1 MKENRT
7 IDMKQKLEG
16 HKMAPPAGLWE
27 GISSEMGLQKEPA
40 PKAVA
45 IGRWQWVAAMFL
57 ALVGFFLVYQFSQD
71 EPLPQVAHTS
81 QKQEAPTTKE
91 ANPENQPLALADIP
105 HRALTKVS
113 PKTPVEVSQPSP
125 VKTVQEVTEE
135 NAQQVS
141 EETASQQVSE
151 ETSQQ
156 PSVVTSHR
164 PHTEGHHQTANYHTR
179 QTSVSSTDSQWSIGL
194 NASGGLLAA
203 SSSSQRSIGQSD
215 YPVSGEFNYNN
226 FVDKDNNF
234 VDKVSSW
241 PSTSSEVYDYEAKH
255 RLPMSLGLSVYYQ
268 LNPRLAFQTGVNYT
282 YLYSEFST
290 PLYPNI
296 YREQKLHYLGVPVG
310 LSWQFWK
317 TSGFSFYLSGSV
329 MLQKCLNEKPWQWSF
344 NASAGAE
351 YAITPLLG
359 LYLEPSLG
367 YYFHDGTSF
376 EHYYKEHPLAPS
388 IEFGLRLHISGK

>member
-1 MKENRT
+1 MKENWT
-7 IDMKQKLEG
+7 TDMKQKLEG

-27 GISSEMGLQKEPA
+27 GISSEMGIQKESA
-40 PKAVA
+40 LTTVA
-45 IGRWQWVAAMFL
+45 IKRWQWVAAMFL

-194 NASGGLLAA
+194 NASGGLLA

-215 YPVSGEFNYNN
+215 YPVSGEFNY
-226 FVDKDNNF
+226 NNF

>member
-1 MKENRT
+1 MKENWT
-7 IDMKQKLEG
+7 TDMKQKLEG

-27 GISSEMGLQKEPA
+27 GISSEMGIQKELA
-40 PKAVA
+40 LKTVA
-45 IGRWQWVAAMFL
+45 IKRWQWVAAMFL

-215 YPVSGEFNYNN
+215 YPVSDEFNY
-226 FVDKDNNF
+226 NNF

-282 YLYSEFST
+282 YLYSEFSI

-359 LYLEPSLG
+359 LYLQPSLG

>member
-1 MKENRT
+1 MKENWT
-7 IDMKQKLEG
+7 TDMKQKLEG

-27 GISSEMGLQKEPA
+27 DISREMGLHEEPA
-40 PKAVA
+40 PKTVA
-45 IGRWQWVAAMFL
+45 IKRWHWVAAMFL
-57 ALVGFFLVYQFSQD
+57 ALVGFFLVYQFSQN

-226 FVDKDNNF
+226 FVDK
-234 VDKVSSW
+234 VSSW

-310 LSWQFWK
+310 LSWLFWK
-317 TSGFSFYLSGSV
+317 TSGFSFYLSGSA

-359 LYLEPSLG
+359 LYLQPSLG

-388 IEFGLRLHISGK
+388 IEFGLRLHLSGK

>member
-1 MKENRT
+1 MKENWT

-45 IGRWQWVAAMFL
+45 IKRWHWVAAMLL

-71 EPLPQVAHTS
+71 ESFPQVAHTS

-113 PKTPVEVSQPSP
+113 PKTPVEVSQPNP

-226 FVDKDNNF
+226 FVDK
-234 VDKVSSW
+234 VSSW

-317 TSGFSFYLSGSV
+317 TSGFSFYLSGSA
-329 MLQKCLNEKPWQWSF
+329 MLQKCLNEKPWQWSV

-359 LYLEPSLG
+359 IFLQPSLG

-388 IEFGLRLHISGK
+388 IEFGLRLHLSGK

>member
-1 MKENRT
+1 MKENWT
-7 IDMKQKLEG
+7 TDMKQKLEG

-40 PKAVA
+40 PKTVA
-45 IGRWQWVAAMFL
+45 IKRWQWVAAMFL

-215 YPVSGEFNYNN
+215 YPVSDEFNY
-226 FVDKDNNF
+226 NNF

-351 YAITPLLG
+351 YAITPLVG
-359 LYLEPSLG
+359 LFLQPSLG

>member
-1 MKENRT
+1 MKENWT
-7 IDMKQKLEG
+7 TDMKQKLEG

-40 PKAVA
+40 PKTVA
-45 IGRWQWVAAMFL
+45 IKRWQWVAAMFL

-226 FVDKDNNF
+226 FVDK
-234 VDKVSSW
+234 VSSW

-290 PLYPNI
+290 SLYPNI
-296 YREQKLHYLGVPVG
+296 HSEQKLHYLGVPVG

>member
-1 MKENRT
+1 MKENWT
-7 IDMKQKLEG
+7 TDMKQKLEG

-40 PKAVA
+40 PKTVA
-45 IGRWQWVAAMFL
+45 IKRWQWVAAMFL

-105 HRALTKVS
+105 HRAQTKVS

-215 YPVSGEFNYNN
+215 YPVSGEFNY
-226 FVDKDNNF
+226 NNF